1 MTLTREHPARG
12 ETLTRLTYRLLLL
25 LVASLPL
32 ESVYTIPGS
41 GSVTKFLGLLTGATW
56 ALSVLQRG
64 GPRAPHTLHVV
75 ALLFVLWNACS
86 LVWTIDG
93 SATQTRVL
101 TYAQLFV
108 LLLVVWDSVTSMTQ
122 LRRVLLADVVGC
134 CVGALLLV
142 ADYVVL
148 GAAAEVHGRVTVGN
162 FNPNDAGVIFAL
174 GLPVACYLLA
184 TWRGPG
190 RRLVALI
197 AGTYLP
203 LGTFA
208 VLATGSRAA
217 LLAVVPALWYAGR
230 LLWRSR
236 PTLAVVSFVGV
247 GGLAVAALPLLPAA
261 PVQRLWNTGN
271 ELMHGNL
278 NHRQDVWAEAFRI
291 IGENPWF
298 GIGAGAFKV
307 AATGVNKVGHNFV
320 LALLA
325 EIGIVGLVLFLA
337 IIVVAVRAIRPAPR
351 ALRELWLTILVA
363 WTFAAL
369 LHNWEYRKLTWLMF
383 GLMVVSG
390 SLGRESDGS
399 EDPPRATRQH
409 TAGTARRT

>member
-1 MTLTREHPARG
+1 MTLTREQPARG

-190 RRLVALI
+190 RRLVALL

-261 PVQRLWNTGN
+261 PVQRLWDTGN